1 MMCGKPTYEELEQ
14 RIKKLEGEIDKRKQ
28 AKEAL
33 HNSEARLK
41 ALSEASFEAI
51 FLSEKGVCL
60 DQNQS
65 AERMF
70 GYTHAEAV
78 GRNGTEWIIP
88 EDRELVKNNMLS
100 GHEKPY
106 EVTALRK
113 DGTTFSCEIQSR
125 MIDCQG
131 RSVRTTALRDITER
145 KKAKVT
151 SKLYERIV
159 DSSSNYMSFL
169 DRKYIYKAVNNAY
182 LVAYKKSREEIVGH
196 SIPELMGKEV
206 FDGLIKE
213 KIDRCLAGELIR
225 YESWFDFPGSGKRFM
240 DVVYHPYLE
249 NNGSVSGI
257 IVVSHDITRRKTAE
271 DALKTAKEFA
281 ENLVETANT
290 LVITLNSEACITT
303 FNRCAEE
310 LTGYKKAE
318 VIGQNWFD
326 IFIPQRDKQTIP
338 RVFEEVLREMAD
350 ASQHENPIVTK
361 NGKERLISWSNNI
374 LRDSSGNINGIL
386 GIGIDIT
393 EHKRAENVL
402 RENEERFRMLF
413 DQAGDAV
420 FVHNIEGRIVEVNEK
435 ACSSLGYSRDELMTM
450 SVFDVEVRLEP
461 EALHELWKGI
471 ESNETITAI
480 GKQLRKNG
488 STSPVEIRLGLIRR
502 QGQKL
507 MIAIVR
513 DISERKKAEK
523 KLVASLKEKEVLLRE
538 IHHRVKNN
546 MQVIVSLL
554 RMHSR
559 NIDDAR
565 LGRIFDDCRNRVNA
579 MSLIHEALYLS
590 EDLARIDFKI
600 YLKKLCRNLGQAYN
614 ASRKK
619 IAVTVEHCNVALD
632 MDQGIAVGMVI
643 SELVSN
649 SFKHAFPL
657 GKGGRVSVSLSCFEG
672 KEIELIVQDNGKGL
686 PPEISILNTRSLG
699 LRLAAAAVSRELGGS
714 LKVERNGGT
723 RFIIHFK
730 CKSK

>member
-28 AKEAL
+28 AK
-33 HNSEARLK
+33 
-41 ALSEASFEAI
+41 
-51 FLSEKGVCL
+51 
-60 DQNQS
+60 Q
-65 AERMF
+65 
-70 GYTHAEAV
+70 
-78 GRNGTEWIIP
+78 
-88 EDRELVKNNMLS
+88 
-100 GHEKPY
+100 
-106 EVTALRK
+106 ALRK
-113 DGTTFSCEIQSR
+113 
-125 MIDCQG
+125 
-131 RSVRTTALRDITER
+131 
-145 KKAKVT
+145 
-151 SKLYERIV
+151 
-159 DSSSNYMSFL
+159 
-169 DRKYIYKAVNNAY
+169 
-182 LVAYKKSREEIVGH
+182 
-196 SIPELMGKEV
+196 
-206 FDGLIKE
+206 
-213 KIDRCLAGELIR
+213 
-225 YESWFDFPGSGKRFM
+225 
-240 DVVYHPYLE
+240 
-249 NNGSVSGI
+249 
-257 IVVSHDITRRKTAE
+257 
-271 DALKTAKEFA
+271 
-281 ENLVETANT
+281 
-290 LVITLNSEACITT
+290 
-303 FNRCAEE
+303 
-310 LTGYKKAE
+310 
-318 VIGQNWFD
+318 
-326 IFIPQRDKQTIP
+326 
-338 RVFEEVLREMAD
+338 
-350 ASQHENPIVTK
+350 
-361 NGKERLISWSNNI
+361 
-374 LRDSSGNINGIL
+374 
-386 GIGIDIT
+386 
-393 EHKRAENVL
+393 
-402 RENEERFRMLF
+402 NEERFRMLF

-523 KLVASLKEKEVLLRE
+523 KIVASLKEKEVLLRE

-619 IAVTVEHCNVALD
+619 IAVTVEHCNVSLD